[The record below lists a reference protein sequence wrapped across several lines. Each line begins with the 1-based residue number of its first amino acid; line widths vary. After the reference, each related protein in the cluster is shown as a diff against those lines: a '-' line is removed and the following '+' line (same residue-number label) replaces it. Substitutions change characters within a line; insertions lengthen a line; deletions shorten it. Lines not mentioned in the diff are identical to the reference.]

1 MSWVEVPL
9 HRVADL
15 ESGFGFPRERQGDS
29 TQEIPFFRV
38 SDMNLDGNEVLMSNH
53 TNTVSE
59 KVLAALHARAFP
71 SGTVIFPKIGAAIA
85 TEKKRI
91 LIKPATY
98 DNNVMGAVPK
108 SVVVPRFLYYWFL
121 RLRLSD
127 FASASHVPSIR
138 KSVMEQIPFN
148 LPPPSEQRRIVEIL
162 DQADVLRK
170 LRRDAD
176 AKAARILP
184 ALFLKMFGDPATNPM
199 GWSVKKLS
207 DVASTTSGGTPDTK
221 NGAYYGGAIPWIKSG
236 ELSSRT
242 VTRTEQTITEEGL
255 RNSSAKWIEPGA
267 ILVAM
272 YGATVGQVARLGIR
286 ATTNQAICAITPGT
300 AIEPE
305 FLAEFLRLSK
315 QQLLDRR
322 VGGAQPNIS
331 QQIIRALNVPVPPP
345 ALQQQFARIAL
356 TMEATLDELSALQ
369 PRLGS
374 LSCLLA
380 QRAFSGQLTA
390 KWRQAHMQ
398 ELLVEMQ
405 EQARQLNLPAPN

>member
-1 MSWVEVPL
+1 MLSVPFGKAATDETGGNPKVQRRNYL
-9 HRVADL
+9 SAGSLPIIDQGQTDVAGYTDDL
-15 ESGFGFPRERQGDS
+15 ELAYRGPLPVVLFGDHTRALKYVDQ
-29 TQEIPFFRV
+29 PFA
-38 SDMNLDGNEVLMSNH
+38 LGADGV
-53 TNTVSE
+53 
-59 KVLAALHARAFP
+59 KVLQ
-71 SGTVIFPKIGAAIA
+71 
-85 TEKKRI
+85 
-91 LIKPATY
+91 
-98 DNNVMGAVPK
+98 
-108 SVVVPRFLYYWFL
+108 PRDGFSAKFLYYYWLAIDIPNHGYSRHFKFL
-121 RLRLSD
+121 KD
-127 FASASHVPSIR
+127 IAVPIFA
-138 KSVMEQIPFN
+138 
-148 LPPPSEQRRIVEIL
+148 PSEQRRIVEIL
-162 DQADVLRK
+162 DQADALRK
-170 LRRDAD
+170 RRRDAD

-221 NGAYYGGAIPWIKSG
+221 NGAYYGSAIPWIKSG

-331 QQIIRALNVPVPPP
+331 QQIIRALNVPVPPS
-345 ALQQQFARIAL
+345 ALQQQFARIAW

-405 EQARQLNLPAPN
+405 EQARLLNLPTPN